1 MKNSLISLLLFSLLS
16 SPQAALASQGKII
29 GEEHF
34 SIPAWFKESFLEI
47 KEDNLEAI
55 KNNKHLMLF
64 MHIDRCP
71 YCTRMLDENF
81 RKGSAKDFIK
91 NNFDVIALNIR
102 GDREVNWND
111 NTVYSEKQLAKKLNV
126 HFTPTIVI
134 LNNKGKKVYQMNG
147 YRQPQAF
154 AHILNYI
161 HEKQYLK
168 QKLSDYIRQKKKNIY
183 TFKSHP
189 YFKKIINFSS
199 SSTPF
204 AVIFEDNNCSGCDE
218 FHKEVLNHQSVLKEL
233 KKFTVVR
240 LDINSEQEV
249 IDNTG
254 TRTSI
259 RNWAKKLELDYRPGT
274 ILFDKG
280 REITR
285 ADGRL
290 YHFHY
295 KELLRYVSGKYYL
308 KFPTYLQYLGPRQ
321 KSLLKQGIN
330 IDVRR

>member
-1 MKNSLISLLLFSLLS
+1 MKNTLISLLLLS
-16 SPQAALASQGKII
+16 ALSISQTALSSQGKII

-34 SIPAWFKESFLEI
+34 EIPTWFKESFLEI
-47 KEDNLEAI
+47 NEDNIEAT

-81 RKGSAKDFIK
+81 SKGSVKDFIK
-91 NNFDVIALNIR
+91 TNFDVIALNIR
-102 GDREVNWND
+102 GDRELSWND
-111 NTVYSEKQLAKKLNV
+111 DTLYSEKQLAKNLDV
-126 HFTPTIVI
+126 HFTPTIVF
-134 LNNKGKKVYQMNG
+134 LNSKGEKVYQMNG
-147 YRQPQAF
+147 YRKPQAF
-154 AHILNYI
+154 SHILNYI
-161 HEKQYLK
+161 NNKQYLK
-168 QKLSDYIRQKKKNIY
+168 QKLSDYIRQQKKNIY

-189 YFKKIINFSS
+189 YFKQITNFSS
-199 SSTPF
+199 HSTPL
-204 AVIFEDNNCSGCDE
+204 AVIFEDKACAGCDE

-240 LDINSEQEV
+240 LDINSKQPIINNHGKE
-249 IDNTG
+249 
-254 TRTSI
+254 TSVM
-259 RNWAKKLELDYRPGT
+259 NWIEELDLDYRPGT

-280 REITR
+280 KEITR

-295 KELLRYVSGKYYL
+295 KELLRYVSGKFYL
-308 KFPTYLQYLGPRQ
+308 QFPTYLQYLGPRQ
-321 KSLLKQGIN
+321 KSLLKQGVD